1 MRNPDLIGLETNCLH
16 FGQKV
21 GNAQIRCWSDL
32 LASSFPQKYP
42 QVWWKS
48 LDSFRDGDLTGKTA
62 KRPLWGV
69 GYRRCYCAAFKF
81 KDGRQRAAA
90 FVRRK
95 RSRSNACSSNA
106 ARSAAAT
113 KPCVGSAQAV
123 GQRVIPLVRINSAT
137 ASRYFSGMIHP
148 GSSRTSGASRDREF
162 RRLPRR
168 LLVTE
173 CNHTCQ

>member
-1 MRNPDLIGLETNCLH
+1 MVTKTLVNQHPNDCLH

-137 ASRYFSGMIHP
+137 ASRSFSGMMCFVADQ
-148 GSSRTSGASRDREF
+148 RASRDRGI

>member
-1 MRNPDLIGLETNCLH
+1 MVTKTLVNQHPNDCLH

-95 RSRSNACSSNA
+95 RSRSNACFECG
-106 ARSAAAT
+106 
-113 KPCVGSAQAV
+113 PVGGGNQTLRR
-123 GQRVIPLVRINSAT
+123 QRAGGRTAGNS
-137 ASRYFSGMIHP
+137 F
-148 GSSRTSGASRDREF
+148 GANKLGNRLTIVLRHDVL
-162 RRLPRR
+162 RRGP
-168 LLVTE
+168 TGE
-173 CNHTCQ
+173 P